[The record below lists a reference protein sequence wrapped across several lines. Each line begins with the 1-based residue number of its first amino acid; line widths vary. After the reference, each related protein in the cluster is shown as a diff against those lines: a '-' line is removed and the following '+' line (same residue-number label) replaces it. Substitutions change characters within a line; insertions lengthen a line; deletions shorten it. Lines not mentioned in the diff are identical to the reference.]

1 MATKPRNGISDPI
14 SKPNTRVAPIKPSS
28 PPTHCFKVTFSPN
41 IGPLKIFVRIGCK
54 PTIRAD
60 NVADKPI
67 EYEKKTPPR

>member
-1 MATKPRNGISDPI
+1 MTNTVPI
-14 SKPNTRVAPIKPSS
+14 NPSAIPIHWTS
-28 PPTHCFKVTFSPN
+28 VTLSFN

-54 PTIRAD
+54 PTIKAD

>member
-1 MATKPRNGISDPI
+1 MTNTVPINPRAIPI
-14 SKPNTRVAPIKPSS
+14 HWTS
-28 PPTHCFKVTFSPN
+28 VTLSFN

-67 EYEKKTPPR
+67 EYEKKHHQDKNHEIIYLCQ

>member
-1 MATKPRNGISDPI
+1 MTNTVPI
-14 SKPNTRVAPIKPSS
+14 NPSVIPIHWTRVTLS
-28 PPTHCFKVTFSPN
+28 FN

-60 NVADKPI
+60 SVADKPI